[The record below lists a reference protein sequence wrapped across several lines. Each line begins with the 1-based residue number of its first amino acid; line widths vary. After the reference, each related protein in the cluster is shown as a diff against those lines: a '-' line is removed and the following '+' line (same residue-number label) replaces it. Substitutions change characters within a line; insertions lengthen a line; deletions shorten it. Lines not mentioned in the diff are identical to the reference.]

1 MEVLKTIADMR
12 AWSDAKRREG
22 LRIGFVP
29 TMGALHEGHLT
40 LVDVARHRSD
50 VVVAS
55 IFVNPTQFA
64 PTEDLDRYPRDPEGD
79 AAKLRN
85 RRVDALFLPN
95 SDEMYPS
102 GFNTVVQV
110 EEITGMLEGW
120 TRPTHFAGVT
130 LVVAKLFNIVCPHI
144 AVFGRKDAQQALV
157 IRRMTADLDFGIDI
171 IVAPTVREEDG
182 LAMSSRN
189 QFLTPEERKAATSLS
204 RALRNGYQAYL
215 AGERT
220 ASALVQ
226 GMIQVLRSEPTIR
239 TDYLAIV
246 SMGNLEPV
254 DFVGPGTLVA
264 AAVYLGK
271 TRLIDN
277 WWVEEDGRA
286 EF

>member
-1 MEVLKTIADMR
+1 MEVLKTVADMQ

-40 LVDVARHRSD
+40 LVDIAHERAD

-55 IFVNPTQFA
+55 IFVNPTQFG
-64 PTEDLDRYPRDPEGD
+64 PTEDLERYPRDPEGD
-79 AAKLRN
+79 AAKLRS
-85 RRVDALFLPN
+85 RGVDAIFLPDR
-95 SDEMYPS
+95 DEMYPP
-102 GFNTVVQV
+102 GFATVLHV
-110 EEITGMLEGW
+110 EGITGMLEGW

-130 LVVAKLFNIVCPHI
+130 LVVAKLFNAVRPHV

-157 IRRMTADLDFGIDI
+157 IRRMTADLDFGIEI
-171 IVAPTVREEDG
+171 VVAPTVREKDG

-189 QFLTPEERKAATSLS
+189 QYLGSEERRAATALS
-204 RALRNGYQAYL
+204 RALRTGYQAYL
-215 AGERT
+215 DGERT
-220 ASALVQ
+220 TSALVQ
-226 GMIQVLRSEPTIR
+226 MMMQVLRSEPLIR
-239 TDYLAIV
+239 TDYLAV
-246 SMGNLEPV
+246 VTMRSLEPV
-254 DFVGPGTLVA
+254 DKVGPGTLVA

-277 WWVEEDGRA
+277 WWVEEDGSA

>member
-1 MEVLKTIADMR
+1 MEVLKTVADMQ
-12 AWSDAKRREG
+12 AWSDAKRREE

-40 LVDVARHRSD
+40 LVDAAHEHSD

-55 IFVNPTQFA
+55 VFVNPTQFA
-64 PTEDLDRYPRDPEGD
+64 PTEDLEQYPRNPDGD
-79 AAKLRN
+79 AAKLHDRG
-85 RRVDALFLPN
+85 VDALFLPN
-95 SDEMYPS
+95 RDEMYPP

-110 EEITGMLEGW
+110 EGITGMLEGW

-130 LVVAKLFNIVCPHI
+130 LVVAKLFNAVRPNV
-144 AVFGRKDAQQALV
+144 AVFGRKDAQQAIV

-171 IVAPTVREEDG
+171 VVAPTIREEDG

-189 QFLTPEERKAATSLS
+189 QYLGPEERKAATTFS
-204 RALRNGYQAYL
+204 RALRTGYQAYTD
-215 AGERT
+215 GERT

-226 GMIQVLRSEPTIR
+226 MMMQVLRSEPLIR

-246 SMGNLEPV
+246 SMRNLEPV
-254 DFVGPGTLVA
+254 DTVEPGTLVA
-264 AAVYLGK
+264 AAAYLGK

-277 WWVEEDGRA
+277 WWVEENGRA